1 MYLHLG
7 ADCMVKNSEIV
18 AIINLCHPQS
28 EACHEYVEK
37 YKDAYKLVDATE
49 GGEASSLVLTE
60 DTLYLSAISSLISL
74 FLGVAYFF
82 LISLLKFNFLTAWH
96 PL

>member
-28 EACHEYVEK
+28 EACQEYVEK

-60 DTLYLSAISSLISL
+60 DTLYLSAISSLTLKKRASDIWL
-74 FLGVAYFF
+74 EDAAY
-82 LISLLKFNFLTAWH
+82 TR
-96 PL
+96 